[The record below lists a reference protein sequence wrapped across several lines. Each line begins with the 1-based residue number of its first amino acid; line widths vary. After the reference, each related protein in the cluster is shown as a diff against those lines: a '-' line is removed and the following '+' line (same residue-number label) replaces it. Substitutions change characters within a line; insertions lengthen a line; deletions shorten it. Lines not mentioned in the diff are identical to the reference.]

1 MTRGRYL
8 SRGMRGMAAAA
19 AVAVL
24 ALSGCSQGATDA
36 DEQSKKEENVKISF
50 SQWWEPEMPDG
61 ALQKIIDDF
70 EVANPGVEVE
80 LLSQPYASVQTQMTS
95 GAAAGNLPDVVGLDG
110 AWVNALYK
118 QGALA
123 DLSSLMAESG
133 FDSATLRDSVDY
145 DGSTYMVPFV
155 NFAYPLFTND
165 AILEEAGVEQPPTTW
180 TEFVDAAKKI
190 SAIEGVSPTVMPLGT
205 TDSSGA
211 RDILSWAWVTGGS
224 MVKDGQP
231 ALVDNPE
238 VTGAVDLWRG
248 LIDEG
253 LVLPGYATMQE
264 GDKLSN
270 FANGRVGMM
279 VNGLTIVSTLLNDA
293 PDLEFTVSAQPVED
307 GFTGTP
313 GMLYAS
319 WGVGVS
325 EGSPNK
331 EAAWK
336 LVQYLLDPEVNASMS
351 LMANGFPGVVGAT
364 PEFSD
369 DTDPHVL
376 AAWDIYQESTP
387 VNEFVGLPSASQLQN
402 DFVVEFLRALE
413 SGEPTNDMLMKI
425 QDKWASV
432 F

>member
-1 MTRGRYL
+1 MAHKNQRASRARGI
-8 SRGMRGMAAAA
+8 
-19 AVAVL
+19 VASVALAGL
-24 ALSGCSQGATDA
+24 ALTGCSAGTPAGED
-36 DEQSKKEENVKISF
+36 DVIKISF

-61 ALQKIIDDF
+61 ALQAIIDDF
-70 EVANPGVEVE
+70 EAANRGIEVE

-110 AWVNALYK
+110 AWVNALHR

-123 DLSSLMAESG
+123 DLSALMEEHG
-133 FDSATLRDSVDY
+133 FDQGTLRDSVDY
-145 DGSTYMVPFV
+145 DGATYMVPFV

-165 AILEEAGVEQPPTTW
+165 AVLAEAGVDTPPTTW
-180 TEFVDAAKKI
+180 SEFVSAAEKI
-190 SAIEGVSPTVMPLGT
+190 SALDGVSPTVMPLGT

-211 RDILSWAWVTGGS
+211 RDILSWAWASGGS
-224 MVKDGQP
+224 MVDGGEP
-231 ALVDNPE
+231 ALVGNPE
-238 VTGAVDLWRG
+238 VAGAVDLWRG
-248 LIDEG
+248 LIDDG
-253 LVLPGYATMQE
+253 YVLPGYATMQE

-293 PDLEFTVSAQPVED
+293 PDLDFTVSAQPVAD
-307 GFTGTP
+307 DFTGTP

-325 EGSPNK
+325 EGSPHK
-331 EAAWK
+331 DAAWK
-336 LVQYLLDPEVNASMS
+336 LVQHLLDPEVNASMS
-351 LMANGFPGVVGAT
+351 LMANGFPGVVGAE
-364 PEFSD
+364 PDFAA

-376 AAWDIYQESTP
+376 AAWEIYQNSTP

-402 DFVVEFLRALE
+402 DFVVEFQRALE
-413 SGEPTNDMLMKI
+413 DDESTPEMLQKI
-425 QDKWASV
+425 QSKWDSQ